1 MKKIYRIILLLTIF
15 IFVTTFNPKEL
26 NLITEKNDDFFK
38 VENIVIKNNSIIK
51 KDEIEKKINNIYKKN
66 IFFIKKKDIEKPL
79 NGIDFLEKIEVK
91 KIYPNTII
99 IKVFETNPIAVLIKK
114 NNKYVIDTSGNL
126 IVLKKNDVN
135 FSKLP
140 NIFGDVMEND
150 FIYFYNELKKN
161 NFPNNQIKNF
171 YYFQIGRWDLE
182 LLNNKIIKFPYNNIV
197 NSIIKSIE
205 LLDNKNFENYKIIDL
220 RVDGKIIV
228 E

>member
-1 MKKIYRIILLLTIF
+1 LS
-15 IFVTTFNPKEL
+15 TFNPTEL
-26 NLITEKNDDFFK
+26 NLISKKNDTLFK
-38 VENIVIKNNSIIK
+38 IKNIEIKNNLLIDKSELK
-51 KDEIEKKINNIYKKN
+51 KKLHNIYKKN

-114 NNKYVIDTSGNL
+114 KNKYVIDTSGNL

>member
-26 NLITEKNDDFFK
+26 NLITEKNDVFFK
-38 VENIVIKNNSIIK
+38 VENIEIKNNSIIR

-79 NGIDFLEKIEVK
+79 NRIDFLEKIEVK
-91 KIYPNTII
+91 KKYPNTII
-99 IKVFETNPIAVLIKK
+99 IKVFETSPIAVLIKK
-114 NNKYVIDTSGNL
+114 NNKYAIDTSGNL
-126 IVLKKNDVN
+126 ILLKKGGID

-140 NIFGDVMEND
+140 NIFGDVIEND

-182 LLNNKIIKFPYNNIV
+182 LLNNKIIKFPHTNII

-205 LLDNKNFENYKIIDL
+205 LLNNKNFENYKIIDL